1 MPQPLTSQIHID
13 HESSVQHAGSVARK
27 TALSLG
33 WTDALSEQ
41 AAVIAGE
48 LAGNLVKHA
57 SRGVVYIQPL
67 PPGDAMEVVAVD
79 RGPGMAD
86 LALCMTDGYS
96 TAGTLGG
103 GLGAVRRIAHEFTIR
118 SEWGTGTAVS
128 ARLSAGHRPA
138 GDPELGAICLPAE
151 GERVGGDAWRVDET
165 DGVRTLVLVDALG
178 HGETAAEVARAAV
191 RVHRRDPYRPL
202 PEVLT
207 ALNKGLRHT
216 RGAAVA
222 VLRTRPGR
230 AEWCGVG
237 NIRCRVVSP
246 DGTITSVASGPPG
259 IVGWNM
265 PRPVVRRVD
274 PPRGSTVVLHSDGI
288 DERWTRTPSPFLL
301 RLPPPLLAAA
311 LTHAHRIARD
321 DSTVLT
327 LGTRRVHDL

>member
-1 MPQPLTSQIHID
+1 MPQPLTEQIRID
-13 HESSVQHAGSVARK
+13 HESSVQHAGSVARSI
-27 TALSLG
+27 ASSLG
-33 WTDALSEQ
+33 WTDSLAER

-48 LAGNLVKHA
+48 LAGNLTKHA
-57 SRGVVYIQPL
+57 SGGVIYLQPL
-67 PPGDAMEVVAVD
+67 PPGDTMEIISVD

-96 TAGTLGG
+96 TTGTLGG
-103 GLGAVRRIAHEFTIR
+103 GLGAIRRISDEFTVR
-118 SEWGTGTAVS
+118 TERGTGTVAA
-128 ARLSAGHRPA
+128 ARLSAPGSPVA
-138 GDPELGAICLPAE
+138 DPGLGAVCLPVE
-151 GERVGGDAWRVDET
+151 GERLGGDAWRIDET

-191 RVHRRDPYRPL
+191 RVHRRDPARPL
-202 PEVLT
+202 PEILI

-222 VLRTRPGR
+222 VLRTGR
-230 AEWCGVG
+230 GSTEWCGVG

-246 DGTITSVASGPPG
+246 DGTITTAASGPPG

-265 PRPVVRRVD
+265 PRPMVRRVS
-274 PPRGSTVVLHSDGI
+274 PSPGSTVVLHTDGI
-288 DERWTRTPSPFLL
+288 DERWIRSPSPFLL
-301 RLPPPLLAAA
+301 RLPAPLLAAA

-327 LGTRRVHDL
+327 LGTRRTHDL